1 MCNKYKI
8 RKIQNWIN
16 NNGSMWEGEHS
27 FHARFGNDTNK
38 VWLLWRT
45 CIFEPSK
52 ERPIIFHSISYSLF
66 VKFQGL
72 VFETLSVYDYQD
84 LIDRG
89 WRRSGRY
96 RNNIAF
102 GLKIFKLQHQ
112 YNLSFIAFR
121 YVYKPCMD
129 QTCCPLYTIRT
140 NVKKFQPSKSQRKAL
155 HSNNSTTL

>member
-1 MCNKYKI
+1 M
-8 RKIQNWIN
+8 
-16 NNGSMWEGEHS
+16 
-27 FHARFGNDTNK
+27 
-38 VWLLWRT
+38 
-45 CIFEPSK
+45 
-52 ERPIIFHSISYSLF
+52 F

-72 VFETLSVYDYQD
+72 VFETLSVYEYQD

-155 HSNNSTTL
+155 KQVHNFIEQGQKEEPMADVQSQTEKRVTIARKEIEQC